1 MTPELR
7 AIIDRLMF
15 DQATTL
21 HIVTSLPDG
30 GTARMIEGTGGTV
43 AQLVAHFAGSQEACA
58 AALGR
63 WLAGEPAEP
72 PRFSCTTADDEAAT
86 LTDAEARLRVSLRAL
101 FAAFHE
107 IPDERLGEPFG
118 EATAIDTFHAW
129 ERHYLDHA
137 LDLVDAAPEVR
148 LDPLVLNWVL
158 HAGFSDE
165 RSRMRQ
171 RALLEELRA
180 YYASLDDEG
189 DEDEDEDEDGGE

>member
-43 AQLVAHFAGSQEACA
+43 AQLVAHFAASQEACA
-58 AALGR
+58 TALRR
-63 WLAGEPAEP
+63 WLAGAPAEP
-72 PRFSCTTADDEAAT
+72 PRFACEAVDGGEAA
-86 LTDAEARLRVSLRAL
+86 LADAEAGLRVSLRAL
-101 FAAFHE
+101 FAVLHE

-118 EATAIDTFHAW
+118 EASAIETFHAW

-158 HAGFSDE
+158 HTSFDDE
-165 RSRMRQ
+165 RSRARQ

-180 YYASLDDEG
+180 YYASLDED
-189 DEDEDEDEDGGE
+189 DEDDEDEDGEE